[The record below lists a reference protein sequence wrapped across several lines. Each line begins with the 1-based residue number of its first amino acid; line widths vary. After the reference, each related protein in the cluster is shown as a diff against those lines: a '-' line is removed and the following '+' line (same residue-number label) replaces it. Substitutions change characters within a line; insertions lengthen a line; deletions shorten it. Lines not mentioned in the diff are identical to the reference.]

1 MKKIL
6 LCIILACCN
15 ILLMQ
20 AENKQYLGLQVGF
33 THPLTRLNAPTVGQ
47 EKALQTTAYN
57 GLKVGFVYDATIVK
71 GFGYTIGLN
80 YTFGANA
87 TDWMK
92 DKQDKRFLLRLS
104 LYVFIISKYFSILII
119 IPLPLLP
126 A

>member
-57 GLKVGFVYDATIVK
+57 GLKVGFVYEAQEIQCFDYIHVPDW
-71 GFGYTIGLN
+71 FGNSVVSYNSRSMEHI
-80 YTFGANA
+80 
-87 TDWMK
+87 
-92 DKQDKRFLLRLS
+92 
-104 LYVFIISKYFSILII
+104 
-119 IPLPLLP
+119 
-126 A
+126 